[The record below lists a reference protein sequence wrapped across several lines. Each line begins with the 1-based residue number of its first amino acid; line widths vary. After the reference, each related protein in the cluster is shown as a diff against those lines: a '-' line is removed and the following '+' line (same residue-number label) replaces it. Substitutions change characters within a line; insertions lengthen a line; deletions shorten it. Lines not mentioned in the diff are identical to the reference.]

1 MIFILVNEDI
11 TKLEAKVDA
20 LSAELNAK
28 LEARV
33 GSLTAELQE
42 GN

>member
-11 TKLEAKVDA
+11 TTLKAEVDA